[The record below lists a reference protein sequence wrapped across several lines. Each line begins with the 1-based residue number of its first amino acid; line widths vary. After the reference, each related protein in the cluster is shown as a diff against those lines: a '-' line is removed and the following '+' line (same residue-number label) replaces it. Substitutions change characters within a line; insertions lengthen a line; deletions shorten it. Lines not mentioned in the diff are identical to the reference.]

1 MSKILNALA
10 AERNAIVDGYIQRT
24 QVQSDLEKF
33 WAKLTAM
40 IFLPQNPYPTAIDYF
55 RELEASRNAIV
66 APPPGIVELLNM
78 SYSTIRMAS
87 VDGIFGN
94 SSLLKHINPQAVRRM
109 VDLFDFEFFKQWNE
123 DGYAVT
129 SACALVNLAVFH
141 GTSLIPKLNNEI
153 ELEHH
158 VVIEG
163 EKLERAIAIFAT
175 ILAKDAYASQ
185 TSHATLSVG
194 VWVSVPSFKKSDTD
208 TKKLWTLDGIQT
220 SRAAFVSAVKT
231 AVAARTP
238 CYISEFRCRQ
248 QMGYHG
254 NIHAPY
260 SAFVKVTRTFIMH
273 FKPQTES
280 KSMRSF
286 ASQPQRALCEGLFF
300 TQDAVATLVS
310 ALRENSPTTLSWG
323 EYTTPVLSSFTCGD
337 LFVMSRAL
345 LHYSG
350 VSQDS
355 SKTLAQLCQITGG
368 LPGELHA
375 LTETSAN
382 FKELLLLFIENPTGY
397 GSCVPALS
405 EAMGQYTYE
414 VRQIA
419 RSHVHSLFAGLSKAI
434 EAKLVHLVLPDD
446 VDLTRF
452 EYLIDQYKQ
461 IELLLVYVTQC
472 LTRYILKTMHQD
484 TVENPVYVVNQLVRT
499 AQDEAKKRQQQID
512 KKAKTKKATET
523 PEVTGKFVDPFEAPP
538 FELGVSITREQED
551 AIENEIYPLEVSKQ
565 VTILQYIV
573 DTRLDTAFE
582 TAMTSIVLNGM
593 PSNFYPSIVE
603 HLRVFGVRHVLSLE
617 PKVAPI
623 PFTIHGDFDQ
633 VIEHH
638 GAFGTGLALAFVP
651 DSVQNTVL
659 QLKSWPICKVNYA
672 SPSANFTV
680 QTGTSLYLRR
690 WYRFYR
696 GEPRHVDVVEHI
708 QVETAHPSA
717 RKSIELFSDA
727 VLQDVLNLAD
737 QKHMAVIWFRVASS
751 QPERPHFKLN
761 SVDMKRQREVVRIK
775 IEEGVR
781 QRHWIQACVYFQN
794 KLVVKSYVLHLT
806 DGAVKRCFA
815 PTNLNFA
822 HSQIYSTMA
831 DAENCQIHANNDSDI
846 VDEGELD
853 ILDTYDDKL
862 RESILKRDIAS
873 CEPSVRL
880 LFKSHVLTLKRIEDQ
895 GQVFAAVCMTHLAE
909 VKEELDKWLG
919 QVQALVDLPE
929 FHYALTIFGMWK
941 ASLERAIAAKVG
953 GDVLKS
959 IESIVGLSVV
969 LRLTWQHDVHQII
982 QKA

>member
-1 MSKILNALA
+1 
-10 AERNAIVDGYIQRT
+10 
-24 QVQSDLEKF
+24 
-33 WAKLTAM
+33 
-40 IFLPQNPYPTAIDYF
+40 
-55 RELEASRNAIV
+55 
-66 APPPGIVELLNM
+66 
-78 SYSTIRMAS
+78 
-87 VDGIFGN
+87 
-94 SSLLKHINPQAVRRM
+94 
-109 VDLFDFEFFKQWNE
+109 
-123 DGYAVT
+123 
-129 SACALVNLAVFH
+129 
-141 GTSLIPKLNNEI
+141 
-153 ELEHH
+153 
-158 VVIEG
+158 
-163 EKLERAIAIFAT
+163 
-175 ILAKDAYASQ
+175 
-185 TSHATLSVG
+185 
-194 VWVSVPSFKKSDTD
+194 
-208 TKKLWTLDGIQT
+208 
-220 SRAAFVSAVKT
+220 
-231 AVAARTP
+231 
-238 CYISEFRCRQ
+238 
-248 QMGYHG
+248 
-254 NIHAPY
+254 
-260 SAFVKVTRTFIMH
+260 
-273 FKPQTES
+273 
-280 KSMRSF
+280 
-286 ASQPQRALCEGLFF
+286 
-300 TQDAVATLVS
+300 
-310 ALRENSPTTLSWG
+310 
-323 EYTTPVLSSFTCGD
+323 
-337 LFVMSRAL
+337 
-345 LHYSG
+345 
-350 VSQDS
+350 
-355 SKTLAQLCQITGG
+355 
-368 LPGELHA
+368 
-375 LTETSAN
+375 
-382 FKELLLLFIENPTGY
+382 
-397 GSCVPALS
+397 
-405 EAMGQYTYE
+405 
-414 VRQIA
+414 
-419 RSHVHSLFAGLSKAI
+419 
-434 EAKLVHLVLPDD
+434 
-446 VDLTRF
+446 
-452 EYLIDQYKQ
+452 
-461 IELLLVYVTQC
+461 
-472 LTRYILKTMHQD
+472 MHQD

-593 PSNFYPSIVE
+593 PSNFYP
-603 HLRVFGVRHVLSLE
+603 
-617 PKVAPI
+617 
-623 PFTIHGDFDQ
+623 
-633 VIEHH
+633 
-638 GAFGTGLALAFVP
+638 
-651 DSVQNTVL
+651 N
-659 QLKSWPICKVNYA
+659 
-672 SPSANFTV
+672 
-680 QTGTSLYLRR
+680 
-690 WYRFYR
+690 
-696 GEPRHVDVVEHI
+696 
-708 QVETAHPSA
+708 
-717 RKSIELFSDA
+717 
-727 VLQDVLNLAD
+727 
-737 QKHMAVIWFRVASS
+737 MAVIWFRVASS